1 MSTNDSEFK
10 QGVCYALTAYVLWSI
25 APLYFKLIEQVSPG
39 EILMHRIIWS
49 FIFLLILLFA
59 TRQVGEV
66 VGYFKRPKLLLLSSI
81 TACLVASN
89 WLVFIWAVHNE
100 QLLEA
105 SLGYFINPMVNVALG
120 VVFLRERI
128 PRLQLFAVAVAT
140 FGVLFQLIVFGYIPL
155 VSLALAMTFA
165 VYGLLK
171 KKIKVKAVT
180 GLFIETTIL
189 LPAALYYWWFIE
201 SDTSSFANN
210 PMSLNVTLIC
220 AGIVTTLPLLAFS
233 AGATRIPYYM
243 IGLLQYIGP
252 SAMFV
257 LAIVVFDETLDQTKL
272 ITFAFI
278 WLALFIFVYDI
289 VVKLRKSKVSL

>member
-10 QGVCYALTAYVLWSI
+10 QGICYALTAYVLWSI
-25 APLYFKLIEQVSPG
+25 APLYFKLIEQVAPG

-49 FIFLLILLFA
+49 FVLLLILIFA
-59 TRQVGEV
+59 TGQVKEV
-66 VGYFKRPKLLLLSSI
+66 IGYLKRPKLLLLFAI
-81 TACLVASN
+81 TACLVAAN
-89 WLVFIWAVHNE
+89 WLVFIWAVHNDK
-100 QLLEA
+100 LLEA

-140 FGVLFQLIVFGYIPL
+140 FGVLFQLVVFGYIPL
-155 VSLALAMTFA
+155 VSLALAITFA
-165 VYGLLK
+165 IYGLLK

-210 PMSLNVTLIC
+210 PMSLNITLIC

-257 LAIVVFDETLDQTKL
+257 LAIVVFDEVLDQTKL

-289 VVKLRKSKVSL
+289 LVKLRKSKVSL